1 MTQGVVSTNFKTRK
15 IDRGRPWFDTR
26 FFTLIEA
33 LFQVEKVQDTA
44 DFIGGLLSDYER
56 RAILQRWHIILYLY
70 KTNLSYEK
78 IAKKVGCSSRTVATV
93 AGWYRASEPIR
104 LALEKI
110 SPNQL
115 TEDELDEKLTL
126 AARKSFLRRLKSG
139 GFWINLLG
147 EYKRTNRHPYIEE
160 LIEN

>member
-1 MTQGVVSTNFKTRK
+1 MVPTNFKTRK
-15 IDRGRPWFDTR
+15 IDRGRAWFDTR
-26 FFTLIEA
+26 FFTLVEA
-33 LFQVEKVQDTA
+33 LFQADTVQDTA

-70 KTNLSYEK
+70 KTDLSYEK
-78 IAKKVGCSSRTVATV
+78 IAKKVGCSSRTVTTIAS
-93 AGWYRASEPIR
+93 WYKSSEPIR

-115 TEDELDEKLTL
+115 TEDELDDKLTL
-126 AARKSFLRRLKSG
+126 ASRKAFLRRLKG
-139 GFWINLLG
+139 GVFWAGLLG

-160 LIEN
+160 LIES